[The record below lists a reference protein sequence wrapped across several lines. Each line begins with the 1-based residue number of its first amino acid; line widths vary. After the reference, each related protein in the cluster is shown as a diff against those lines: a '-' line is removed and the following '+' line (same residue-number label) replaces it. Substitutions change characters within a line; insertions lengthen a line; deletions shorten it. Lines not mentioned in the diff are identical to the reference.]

1 MWRKDFNSRLES
13 WAQLRIQCQQLN
25 FEKSLQNINNWWA
38 ESPWQSY
45 YLHWDDQ
52 STWPDP
58 WQLLEDNIFCEL
70 ARGLGMLYT
79 ISLTNHKDLMSAELV
94 LTEDGYNLVVVNQE
108 KYILNWNSEVIVNT
122 PLARK
127 IKKRF
132 THIQVN
138 QQY

>member
-1 MWRKDFNSRLES
+1 MWAKDFNNRLES
-13 WAQLRIQCQQLN
+13 WAQLRSRCQTLN
-25 FEKSLQNINNWWA
+25 FEKSLQLTNTWWTK
-38 ESPWQSY
+38 SPWQSY

-52 STWPDP
+52 KTWPDP
-58 WQLLEDNIFCEL
+58 WQLLEDNMFCEL

-79 ISLTNHKDLMSAELV
+79 ISLTNHKDLTSVELV

-108 KYILNWNSEVIVNT
+108 KYILNWNSDVIVNT
-122 PLARK
+122 PLTSK

-132 THIQVN
+132 THNQVN